1 MIRDFAKRCEKSMLA
16 STIITLVLGIVLL
29 IEPSGSIQVLT
40 AIVAILAMLIG
51 GFQIIDYIRQKR
63 EEKMLSLSL
72 VLGTILLTVG
82 IYLMCNLKSLVIF
95 FTNIIGIAICIKA
108 LFKIQYAINIRDLS
122 DKWLY
127 NLVVGG
133 FSMALGIV
141 LILNPFKSAELFL
154 RIIGGI
160 LVVASIAE
168 LIETAIIIKS
178 LDDSKE
184 IPFKE
189 KENKDSEIVE

>member
-1 MIRDFAKRCEKSMLA
+1 
-16 STIITLVLGIVLL
+16 
-29 IEPSGSIQVLT
+29 
-40 AIVAILAMLIG
+40 
-51 GFQIIDYIRQKR
+51 
-63 EEKMLSLSL
+63 
-72 VLGTILLTVG
+72 
-82 IYLMCNLKSLVIF
+82 MCNLKSLVIF

>member
-40 AIVAILAMLIG
+40 AIVAISLMLIG
-51 GFQIIDYIRQKR
+51 GFQIIEYIREKR
-63 EEKMLSLSL
+63 EEKMQSLSL
-72 VLGTILLTVG
+72 VLGTILLVVG

-127 NLVVGG
+127 NLIVGA
-133 FSMALGIV
+133 FSMILGII
-141 LILNPFKSAELFL
+141 LIFNPFKSAEVFL
-154 RIIGGI
+154 RIIGAV
-160 LVVASIAE
+160 LVVSSIAE
-168 LIETAIIIKS
+168 LIETTMIIKS

-189 KENKDSEIVE
+189 KNETE

>member
-1 MIRDFAKRCEKSMLA
+1 MIRDFAKRCEKSRLA

-40 AIVAILAMLIG
+40 AIVAISLMLIG
-51 GFQIIDYIRQKR
+51 GFQIIEYIREKR
-63 EEKMLSLSL
+63 EEKMQSLSL
-72 VLGTILLTVG
+72 VLGTILLVVG

-127 NLVVGG
+127 NLIVGV
-133 FSMALGIV
+133 FSMILGV
-141 LILNPFKSAELFL
+141 LLIFNPFKSAEVFL
-154 RIIGGI
+154 RIMGAI
-160 LVVASIAE
+160 LVVSSIAE
-168 LIETAIIIKS
+168 LIETTMIIKS

-189 KENKDSEIVE
+189 KEKTETE